1 MKLKETRLKLK
12 ETQNKLK
19 ESPQKLIEY
28 NVIDK
33 SFIASYILRIMLIIF
48 LGISILRRD
57 WLWVIGCAFTILV
70 SFTPTI
76 LKKDFNI
83 TLPWVLDLMIS
94 ITIFLHV
101 GGVILRLYTI
111 IPGYDTLTHF
121 VASILVGFLAFI
133 IIYILDQYWEG
144 LHMDVYAM
152 AFLVVIFAMAMG
164 VVWELFEWGI
174 DLIFGTHEQWGLQ
187 DTMKD
192 LLVDTL
198 AGIVIAVIGVKLV
211 QRGELKKF
219 TKEFGDQIDKG
230 IIQKIDMPSKN

>member
-1 MKLKETRLKLK
+1 MKLKET
-12 ETQNKLK
+12 QQKLK

-33 SFIASYILRIMLIIF
+33 SFIASYILRIVLIIF
-48 LGISILRRD
+48 LAISIWRRD
-57 WLWVIGCAFTILV
+57 WLWVIGCAFVILI

-76 LKKDFNI
+76 LKHDFNI
-83 TLPWVLDLMIS
+83 TLPWVLDFMIS
-94 ITIFLHV
+94 IVIFLHV
-101 GGVILRLYTI
+101 GGVILKLYSV
-111 IPGYDTLTHF
+111 IPGYDTITHF

-174 DLIFGTHEQWGLQ
+174 DLAFGTHEQWGLQ

-211 QRGELKKF
+211 KKGELKKF
-219 TKEFGDQIDKG
+219 TEEFGDQIDKG
-230 IIQKIDMPSKN
+230 IIQKIDSQSKN

>member
-1 MKLKETRLKLK
+1 MKLKET
-12 ETQNKLK
+12 QQVLK

-33 SFIASYILRIMLIIF
+33 SFIASYILRIVLIIF
-48 LGISILRRD
+48 LAISIWRRD
-57 WLWVIGCAFTILV
+57 WLWTIGCAFVILV

-94 ITIFLHV
+94 IVIFLHV
-101 GGVILRLYTI
+101 GGVILKLYSI
-111 IPGYDTLTHF
+111 IPGYDTITHF

-174 DLIFGTHEQWGLQ
+174 DLAFGTNEQWGLQ

-198 AGIVIAVIGVKLV
+198 AGIVIAVIGVKLAK
-211 QRGELKKF
+211 RGELKKF
-219 TKEFGDQIDKG
+219 TEEFGDQIDKS
-230 IIQKIDMPSKN
+230 IIQKIDSECKE